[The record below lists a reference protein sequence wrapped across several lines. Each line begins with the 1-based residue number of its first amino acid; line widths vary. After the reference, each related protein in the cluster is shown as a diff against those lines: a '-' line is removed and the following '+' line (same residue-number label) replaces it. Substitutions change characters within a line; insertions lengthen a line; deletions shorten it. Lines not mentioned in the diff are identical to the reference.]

1 LTQQGVYINVI
12 KTECCSQGPH
22 NEVAATCGSS
32 FFKFSSRN
40 DDMPIAVVAITCGEH
55 NQAKPAVE
63 VDDGDDD
70 YVDKSSDDNENL
82 IVHSRT

>member
-1 LTQQGVYINVI
+1 
-12 KTECCSQGPH
+12 
-22 NEVAATCGSS
+22 
-32 FFKFSSRN
+32 
-40 DDMPIAVVAITCGEH
+40 MPIAVVAITSGEH